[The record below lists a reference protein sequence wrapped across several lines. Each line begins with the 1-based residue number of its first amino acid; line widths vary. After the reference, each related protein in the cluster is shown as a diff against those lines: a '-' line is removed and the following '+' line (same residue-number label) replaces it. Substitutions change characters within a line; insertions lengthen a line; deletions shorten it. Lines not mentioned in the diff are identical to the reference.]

1 MLNLVRD
8 RMLLSQIIL
17 LNALIDGRDRL
28 REAVARP
35 IRDERGQ
42 TPTEYLMIVGL
53 MAAVILIAFVT
64 FFWNTIKQGAGQWA
78 NKVNNAIIGS
88 NITP

>member
-17 LNALIDGRDRL
+17 LNALVDGRDRL
-28 REAVARP
+28 RDALARP

-64 FFWNTIKQGAGQWA
+64 LFWDRIKVGAAEWA
-78 NKVNNAIIGS
+78 NKVNEAIIGT
-88 NITP
+88 NIKQ